1 MFEQESTAD
10 MALRSVSQ
18 RQQTPS
24 AASPCAQESRI
35 SFLDLPC
42 EVRLQIYH
50 LVHLSSPV
58 QQPQLAPWYPNPSLT
73 THGAHLIVLDDEAH
87 EDASRRGLSHQ
98 RPFCRIPTALLQTC
112 QQVHAEACTIP
123 FHTNGFAFDSL
134 FSSGLAS
141 ALAFTRGRRPWQR
154 DSMRFVRL
162 EVSAREVLMKTARAG
177 TRFADWVQVCEYWS
191 CGLRELRLVVR
202 TEGEG
207 ATYEARGAGQGRVG
221 EEVDEDEKLGDA
233 WALVDG
239 ETEWIR
245 QGLGRLAALR
255 RLEVELADVRWTR
268 GDKVRWR
275 GRLRASLLSCTAR
288 GRTDVEVVCVERRGE
303 RRWECMW

>member
-1 MFEQESTAD
+1 MP
-10 MALRSVSQ
+10 SVAF
-18 RQQTPS
+18 TG
-24 AASPCAQESRI
+24 AQERRL

-73 THGAHLIVLDDEAH
+73 TQSARLIVPDDEDH
-87 EDASRRGLSHQ
+87 KDPPRRGLSEQ

-112 QQVHAEACTIP
+112 QQVHGEACTIP
-123 FHTNGFAFDSL
+123 FHANGFAFDSL
-134 FSSGLAS
+134 FSSGLSS

-154 DSMRFVRL
+154 GSMRFVRL
-162 EVSAREVLMKTARAG
+162 EVSAREVMMTTAGAG
-177 TRFADWVQVCEYWS
+177 TRFADWVRVCEYWS

-202 TEGEG
+202 TAGEG
-207 ATYEARGAGQGRVG
+207 GINQARGAGRGRVE

-268 GDKVRWR
+268 EDKVRWR
-275 GRLRASLLSCTAR
+275 GRLRASLLSCTAS
-288 GRTDVEVVCVERRGE
+288 GRTDVEVVCVERREKTGMHVVAGGE
-303 RRWECMW
+303 EAGGDAAEYPST